1 MLNFQVIDNSGAMLA
16 EVINVY
22 KVKHKAKKS
31 VGFGTIGESNTLACN
46 RHAREDTNMD
56 SC

>member
-1 MLNFQVIDNSGAMLA
+1 MLA

-31 VGFGTIGESNTLACN
+31 VGFGTIGKCIVKLLNLGDPTQWLHLSRHIAVQSMESAI
-46 RHAREDTNMD
+46 R
-56 SC
+56 

>member
-1 MLNFQVIDNSGAMLA
+1 MLA

-31 VGFGTIGESNTLACN
+31 VGFGTIGKCIVKLLNLGDPTQWLHLSRHIAVQSMESAF
-46 RHAREDTNMD
+46 R
-56 SC
+56 